1 MDGLPPRSR
10 PANTPISF
18 GGANSFGVAS
28 SVGVTRQRTLK
39 NAIDCVGVGLH
50 SGHKVNLSLHPAP
63 VDTGI
68 VFRRVDL
75 GIDIPARYDL
85 VTDTR
90 LCTVLSAPGQP
101 QARVSTVE
109 HVMAALAGAGVSNAV
124 VEVDGPEIPILDGS
138 AEAFLFLIS
147 CAGIV
152 EQDAPR
158 AEIVVLRPVRV
169 QVGDAYAELR
179 PYAFGL
185 DAAVSIEFDAPAIG
199 AQAFSLLVTPDSFRD
214 ELADART
221 FTLAHEIA
229 ALQAAG
235 LARGGSLDNAVVV
248 DGADVLNPGGLRSP
262 DEFVRHKL
270 LDAVGDLALAGAPL
284 RARLIGHRSGH
295 AVNNQLLRALF
306 ADDANWCLVS
316 GTADGA
322 TWLGSA
328 GSMAGA
334 RDHRLA
340 LAAAPS

>member
-10 PANTPISF
+10 PLTAAS
-18 GGANSFGVAS
+18 SSGVAY
-28 SVGVTRQRTLK
+28 QRTLK

-50 SGHKVNLSLHPAP
+50 SGHPVKLTLCPAP
-63 VDTGI
+63 VDAGI

-75 GIDIPARYDL
+75 GVDIPARYDL
-85 VTDTR
+85 VTDTK

-101 QARVSTVE
+101 EARVSTVE
-109 HVMAALAGAGVSNAV
+109 HVMAALIGAGISNAV

-138 AEAFLFLIS
+138 AEAFLFLIA
-147 CAGIV
+147 CAGTV
-152 EQDAPR
+152 EQDAPL
-158 AEIVVLRPVRV
+158 AEIVVLRSVRV
-169 QVGDAYAELR
+169 QVGEAYAELR

-185 DAAVSIEFDAPAIG
+185 DAAVSIDFDAPAIG
-199 AQAFSLLVTPDSFRD
+199 AQAYSLLVTPESFRD

-221 FTLAHEIA
+221 FTLLHEINA
-229 ALQAAG
+229 MQAAG

-248 DGADVLNPGGLRSP
+248 DGAEVLNPGGLHSP
-262 DEFVRHKL
+262 DEFVRHKV

-295 AVNNQLLRALF
+295 AINNQLLRALF
-306 ADDANWCLVS
+306 ADDANWCLTA
-316 GTADGA
+316 GTAERPN
-322 TWLGSA
+322 WLGSA
-328 GSMAGA
+328 GSLAGA